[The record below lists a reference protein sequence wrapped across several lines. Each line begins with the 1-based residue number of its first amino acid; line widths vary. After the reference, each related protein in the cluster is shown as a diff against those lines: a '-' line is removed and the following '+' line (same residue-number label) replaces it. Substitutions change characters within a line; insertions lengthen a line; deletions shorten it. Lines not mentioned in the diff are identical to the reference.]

1 VSDVIVG
8 LMFSGIRVEFGV
20 LFIWL
25 GIGMVQYHAKSM
37 RCFVAL
43 AVIAAVFSLLT
54 YLVIVMNSGNAT
66 LWLFGEEVSAE
77 NFSMTLVLFFA
88 LNLLITALLL
98 WVPVLVRKNEQH
110 YVDKGVVFQLRN
122 MPRAVIPSTV
132 CIVVLSFFLGFRQ
145 YQMEQRLV
153 YEQEQQQLIKSL
165 NYYEIRIRSVDAE
178 TKEPLLSGT
187 SYSNVVIPGGGI
199 AESTRRWVS
208 DEGWLLTSYFANP
221 PFTVCFNI
229 SRDGYQPLVHEV
241 IVDDDKPSRR
251 TEVELK
257 PQRKTDDKE

>member
-1 VSDVIVG
+1 MSDVIVG
-8 LMFSGIRVEFGV
+8 LMLSDIRVEFGV
-20 LFIWL
+20 LLPWL
-25 GIGMVQYHAKSM
+25 GIGMIQYHAKSM
-37 RCFVAL
+37 RYFIAL
-43 AVIAAVFSLLT
+43 AVIAAVFSLLMH
-54 YLVIVMNSGNAT
+54 LVIVMNSGNVT

-77 NFSMTLVLFFA
+77 NFSMALVLFFA

-187 SYSNVVIPGGGI
+187 SYSDVVIPGGGI
-199 AESTRRWVS
+199 AESNRRWVS
-208 DEGWLLTSYFANP
+208 DEGWLLTAILQTHPLPFASIFRGMAINRW
-221 PFTVCFNI
+221 CM
-229 SRDGYQPLVHEV
+229 R
-241 IVDDDKPSRR
+241 
-251 TEVELK
+251 
-257 PQRKTDDKE
+257 